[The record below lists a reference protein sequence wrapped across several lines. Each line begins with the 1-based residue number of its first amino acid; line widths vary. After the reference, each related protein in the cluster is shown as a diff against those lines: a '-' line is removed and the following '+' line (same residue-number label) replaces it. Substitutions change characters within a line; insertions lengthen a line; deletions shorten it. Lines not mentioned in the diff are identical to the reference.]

1 MGVALDLFSVGLDG
15 VEVESEFPDKTVQ
28 GVGDGVLRLLES
40 RERLEETEVCAN

>member
-1 MGVALDLFSVGLDG
+1 MGVSFDTPSEGLDG

-40 RERLEETEVCAN
+40 RER